1 MNTEKIPTPQ
11 RARKSCWPSSPKW
24 LWHRSPPG
32 SLTPEE
38 DWRRKIRWRGP
49 REIDLRTMQ
58 TMIWTMM
65 RRTICCGK
73 TTVSSIK
80 KNPATKLKSRQKVI
94 EVNIKI
100 HFFWRRT
107 MLNKWRKSKE
117 NQNPRNRYNIW
128 MQNCIYRR

>member
-1 MNTEKIPTPQ
+1 MNTGKIPTPQ
-11 RARKSCWPSSPKW
+11 RVKKSCWLSSPKW

-100 HFFWRRT
+100 HFFFTKNNVKLMEKIKRKQKPPKSLQYLNAELHRR
-107 MLNKWRKSKE
+107 
-117 NQNPRNRYNIW
+117 
-128 MQNCIYRR
+128 